1 MYKQEFEQ
9 ILKTKLPKSVLF
21 YGENQYAIEQYIKFY
36 ITKLQADND
45 KLKLY
50 FDDYDFEKAKSYL
63 SQNSLFGNVN
73 LLIIKSEK
81 AIVKKELEL
90 LLEMTK
96 KSQNNYFLYVF
107 FGSSKDI
114 KTSTSLFRSNDS
126 VEVRLFEPSIKDSI
140 MILQN
145 KAKYIGL
152 NIDNYALE
160 YLTIMLGNNLMLC
173 SNELDK
179 LNILNREITTK
190 DINEFVF
197 SQTPLSVEKLLINVC
212 NKKLDP
218 NIINTILDS
227 GEDANSILRATQ
239 NFLNQI
245 LLFQAYIKINGTV
258 NSQDILGYKLPK
270 QIEEQKATLAN
281 RIKSSRLL
289 KAFEHV
295 LQCELEIKSAPAPQK
310 ETLLYS
316 MFIELQ
322 NIL

>member
-9 ILKTKLPKSVLF
+9 ILKTRLPQSALI
-21 YGENQYAIEQYIKFY
+21 YGENPYACEQYINFY
-36 ITKLQADND
+36 ITKLNAGDD

-50 FDDYDFEKAKSYL
+50 FEEYDFETAKSYL
-63 SQNSLFGNVN
+63 AQNSLFGNIN
-73 LLIIKSEK
+73 LLILKTEK
-81 AIVKKELEL
+81 AVPKKELET
-90 LLEMTK
+90 LLEMVQK
-96 KSQNNYFLYVF
+96 NGDNYLLYIYS
-107 FGSSKDI
+107 GLAKDI
-114 KTSTSLFRSNDS
+114 KTSTSLFRSQTC
-126 VEVRLFEPSIKDSI
+126 VEVRLFEPNIKDSI
-140 MILQN
+140 LILQN
-145 KAKYIGL
+145 KAKHIGL
-152 NIDNYALE
+152 NIDYYGLE
-160 YLTIMLGNNLMLC
+160 YLLMMLGGNLMLC

-179 LNILNREITTK
+179 LNILNREITIK
-190 DINEFVF
+190 DINELVF
-197 SQTPLSVEKLLINVC
+197 SEAPLSIEKLLIDIC
-212 NKKLDP
+212 NKKMALTTV
-218 NIINTILDS
+218 NTLLEL
-227 GEDANSILRATQ
+227 GEDTNALIRATQ

-281 RIKSSRLL
+281 RIKSSKLL

-295 LQCELEIKSAPAPQK
+295 LQCELEIKSAPMPQK